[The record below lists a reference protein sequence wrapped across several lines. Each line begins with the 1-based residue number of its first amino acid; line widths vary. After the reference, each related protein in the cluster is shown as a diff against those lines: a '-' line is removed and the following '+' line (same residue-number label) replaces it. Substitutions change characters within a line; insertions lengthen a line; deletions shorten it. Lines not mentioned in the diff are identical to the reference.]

1 MDYKELNKW
10 CNDQIIEN
18 HVLVIP
24 AEFFKELDEQQAKFI
39 TSKFSH
45 DVLIKL
51 PQREI
56 IFFEWLKEND
66 EAIWKDLWSDELFEP
81 YMVGIIFLH
90 ILIDKNY
97 RGFPICDLLEN
108 ENYYFTSRHMVDLE
122 SKILVESAQT
132 RFLEDEPLTAA
143 QLLALNISMGPID
156 IWHFAYKNGVDL
168 FRAKKAV
175 HQLVADGVLVHL
187 KDAGHLATFVEM

>member
-1 MDYKELNKW
+1 MDYKEINKW
-10 CNDQIIEN
+10 CNDQIVVN
-18 HVLVIP
+18 HVLEIP
-24 AEFFKELDEQQAKFI
+24 AEFFIELDEKQAQFI

-45 DVLIKL
+45 DVLIRL

-56 IFFEWLKEND
+56 DFFEWLKEND
-66 EAIWKDLWSDELFEP
+66 EVIWKDLWSDELFEP
-81 YMVGIIFLH
+81 YMVGITFLH

-108 ENYYFTSRHMVDLE
+108 DNYYFTKRHMVDLE

-143 QLLALNISMGPID
+143 QLLALNISMEPID

-187 KDAGHLATFVEM
+187 KDAGHLATFVEI